1 MVCGT
6 FIMRRGTS
14 SPETPYTLAHGG
26 PKAPLRSRGSLAA
39 LARGKSTSQAL
50 TPIEIGPVVQAGDPE
65 HDADQDEEQKHGH
78 RDDLRREAQG
88 GRERVDRIVPNDAV
102 AMPGLADPGANVAHE
117 PHEPGEGDRDEDQ
130 HVLRDRRNLSPAY
143 FGGLRPTV
151 EEDINSGDRQHREK
165 DRKDLR
171 HGKLDPDRRLDEV
184 PVDAEGDK
192 EDRDRREDRELHR
205 EAGLRPRHRRDLPGA
220 TVEEEAHEGRED
232 QDVHGGVL
240 RGPLPPRDPPP
251 GA

>member
-78 RDDLRREAQG
+78 RDDLRREAKS

-102 AMPGLADPGANVAHE
+102 DMPVLAEPGANVAHE

-130 HVLRDRRNLSPAY
+130 HVLRDRRNLSPAD

-151 EEDINSGDRQHREK
+151 EEDVDGGDRHHRGK
-165 DRKDLR
+165 DPEDLR
-171 HGKLDPDRRLDEV
+171 RGKLDPDRRLDEA
-184 PVDAEGDK
+184 PVDAE
-192 EDRDRREDRELHR
+192 EDDEYRDRRQDRELHR
-205 EAGLRPRHRRDLPGA
+205 MARLRPRTRHDLP
-220 TVEEEAHEGRED
+220 
-232 QDVHGGVL
+232 
-240 RGPLPPRDPPP
+240 
-251 GA
+251 